1 MIGKWRNEAT
11 GHDRKAT
18 GMQSQI
24 RRFTDAD
31 CGSMASVFVLTLPLL
46 IGAAAFGVEVSS
58 WLMLR
63 QKTQNAA
70 DMAAFSGAVNYSL
83 TSDRQ
88 EAIARAEQVSYGSG
102 ISQAG
107 SRVDVTFIGD
117 SGVAVDITATY
128 PRYFTRLFM
137 SDPVSIHAR
146 AVADFVTGESAA
158 TCLIVLE
165 DRDDETLN
173 LGGGA
178 EIAMPGCAIEVH
190 SSDDNALDVSGTA
203 EIIAACLSVA
213 AASVNDQ
220 DARQQSTLGC
230 RDIVT
235 DAPLDGRLPERL
247 QQIVEREEDSIRS
260 FVRRVPRY
268 RGDRFIEDA
277 TLSPEDVGHSSGIPM
292 MRFTRDVTLSGEI
305 TLMPGIYILDDA
317 QMSTRNRTI
326 LNASA
331 GVMFY
336 LYDGG
341 ELDLHS
347 GTEADLRGLDDFEG
361 SIFQDVVLLDEG
373 ESRSYTFEA
382 GEWTGIIL
390 TPRSEIEI
398 RGGRAISGCFLF
410 AANSFSLGGNARLD
424 LDCEESAF
432 DPSLYDGSGG
442 GPGTG
447 GTNAVIRLIE

>member
-137 SDPVSIHAR
+137 SDRLCCTNRIA
-146 AVADFVTGESAA
+146 TG
-158 TCLIVLE
+158 
-165 DRDDETLN
+165 
-173 LGGGA
+173 
-178 EIAMPGCAIEVH
+178 
-190 SSDDNALDVSGTA
+190 
-203 EIIAACLSVA
+203 LS
-213 AASVNDQ
+213 
-220 DARQQSTLGC
+220 
-230 RDIVT
+230 
-235 DAPLDGRLPERL
+235 
-247 QQIVEREEDSIRS
+247 
-260 FVRRVPRY
+260 
-268 RGDRFIEDA
+268 
-277 TLSPEDVGHSSGIPM
+277 LSPDRP
-292 MRFTRDVTLSGEI
+292 
-305 TLMPGIYILDDA
+305 IL
-317 QMSTRNRTI
+317 
-326 LNASA
+326 
-331 GVMFY
+331 
-336 LYDGG
+336 
-341 ELDLHS
+341 
-347 GTEADLRGLDDFEG
+347 
-361 SIFQDVVLLDEG
+361 
-373 ESRSYTFEA
+373 
-382 GEWTGIIL
+382 
-390 TPRSEIEI
+390 
-398 RGGRAISGCFLF
+398 RA
-410 AANSFSLGGNARLD
+410 
-424 LDCEESAF
+424 
-432 DPSLYDGSGG
+432 P
-442 GPGTG
+442 
-447 GTNAVIRLIE
+447 